1 MYIEFCNSK
10 KKFRIETA
18 DTFAARLL
26 GLMGR
31 ENLPNGDGLL
41 LENCGCIHCFFMKFP
56 IDVIYLDGD
65 RKVMYIET
73 VKPWKAGTFKYLFS
87 HKKISVL
94 EVNAGEAKGVQI
106 GEEMRL
112 LI

>member
-1 MYIEFCNSK
+1 MHIEFYNSG

-18 DTFAARLL
+18 DTFFTRFL

-31 ENLPNGDGLL
+31 KKLPDGDGLL
-41 LENCGCIHCFFMKFP
+41 LENCGSIHCFFMKFP

-65 RKVMYIET
+65 RKVIYKET
-73 VKPWKAGTFKYLFS
+73 VKPWKTGTCKFLFS
-87 HKKISVL
+87 HKKTSVL
-94 EVNAGEAKGVQI
+94 EVNAGEAKNVRI